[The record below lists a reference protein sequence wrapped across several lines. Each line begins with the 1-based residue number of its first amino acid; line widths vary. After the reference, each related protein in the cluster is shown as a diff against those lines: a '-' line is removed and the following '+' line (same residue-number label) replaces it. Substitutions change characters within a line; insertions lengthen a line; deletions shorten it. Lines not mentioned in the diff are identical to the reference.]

1 VGAPRDPIS
10 RALGLVTVSS
20 TVLFRVLF
28 RAPWGVSL
36 DTHFGPAFHLVTS
49 GKCVLEV
56 DGHPAWLQLSS
67 GDLVILPNGRPHSI
81 SCDLGAPTASLEEL
95 VACSAPGPSGVSPVG
110 GDGTATFMVC
120 GGFTLDPGAPPVST
134 LLPPVIHIR
143 GSGGRP
149 VPWVDAMIDLLATEG
164 ASDAPGAQIVANHLA
179 DVLLTQALRVSLLEA
194 NPDATNAMST
204 LRDPA
209 IRRAVALIHGDPQHP
224 WTVGSLAHEVAL
236 SRSAFASRF
245 RELVGDSPKS
255 YITRTRLAEAA
266 ATLHTTDATLTAIA
280 RQAGYASQFSF
291 SSAFKRVFGVA
302 PSAYRRQRSQHTD
315 DHDTATVSS

>member
-1 VGAPRDPIS
+1 
-10 RALGLVTVSS
+10 
-20 TVLFRVLF
+20 
-28 RAPWGVSL
+28 
-36 DTHFGPAFHLVTS
+36 
-49 GKCVLEV
+49 
-56 DGHPAWLQLSS
+56 
-67 GDLVILPNGRPHSI
+67 
-81 SCDLGAPTASLEEL
+81 
-95 VACSAPGPSGVSPVG
+95 
-110 GDGTATFMVC
+110 MVC

-266 ATLHTTDATLTAIA
+266 
-280 RQAGYASQFSF
+280 GYASQFSF